1 MSVAEVCWIAI
12 YTAMMSRV
20 YTPLPVPFIA
30 ATPPFDPILHASI
43 IPMRDM
49 RQADEREEGC

>member
-1 MSVAEVCWIAI
+1 
-12 YTAMMSRV
+12 MMSRV
-20 YTPLPVPFIA
+20 YTPLPLPLPVPFIA